1 MIADD
6 TDTEVLAR
14 LRRDPECPAAVLLLA
29 EQAARKGLLTEAN
42 ERAEAITW
50 DDAME
55 SQESGGAPLS
65 GAWGSDSESQVNSLS
80 RTYYSRLG
88 VELEKAL
95 GLPAS
100 VQQFGEH

>member
-1 MIADD
+1 MIADETD
-6 TDTEVLAR
+6 TDVLAR

-29 EQAARKGLLTEAN
+29 EQAARKGLLAQAN
-42 ERAEAITW
+42 DRAEAVAW
-50 DDAME
+50 DDAMGS
-55 SQESGGAPLS
+55 SQSSGSLS
-65 GAWGSDSESQVNSLS
+65 AAWGDSESQIKSLS

-100 VQQFGEH
+100 VQQFGGH